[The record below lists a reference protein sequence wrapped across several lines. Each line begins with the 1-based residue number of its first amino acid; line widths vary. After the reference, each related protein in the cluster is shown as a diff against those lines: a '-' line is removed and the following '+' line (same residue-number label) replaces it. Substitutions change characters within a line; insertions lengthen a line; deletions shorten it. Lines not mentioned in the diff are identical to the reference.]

1 MKKVIYS
8 ILGCAALLTVGTA
21 TGREALAGLAS
32 QVMQRAEGDTY
43 VVVNSVNYLEATYDA
58 AEDKV
63 KISFE
68 APQQATSMP
77 SWDEY
82 EFTTIDK
89 ICVYRNDGFYD

>member
-21 TGREALAGLAS
+21 TGREALAVLAS

-77 SWDEY
+77 SWD
-82 EFTTIDK
+82 
-89 ICVYRNDGFYD
+89 